1 MNNKN
6 LSKKEASDVKTEVQI
21 VSEVIKLC
29 CQFRKEWVASCRFMP
44 QHTELNDRTW
54 ALLRQL
60 DNRYNPGYEPRS
72 EKEILKMFDL
82 WLFVRGYPE
91 MFSIFCLSDEGK
103 LRIVPLEVEVK
114 IA

>member
-1 MNNKN
+1 MNNKT
-6 LSKKEASDVKTEVQI
+6 LSRKEARDVKTEVQI

-29 CQFRKEWVASCRFMP
+29 CQFRKEWVESCRFMP
-44 QHTELNDRTW
+44 KHTELNDQTW